1 MFRKGRPDSI
11 VSDRGSQLVAAGIVL
26 ANKDSPSNQ
35 LDWKKVT
42 SVNSATDWKFVP
54 IGGQHRNG
62 LSEATVKVLK
72 KSLALAIH
80 PTVELVYAELVTL
93 LARIS
98 YSINSRPLTIKNI
111 SPNS

>member
-62 LSEATVKVLK
+62 LSEESCPGYT
-72 KSLALAIH
+72 
-80 PTVELVYAELVTL
+80 
-93 LARIS
+93 
-98 YSINSRPLTIKNI
+98 
-111 SPNS
+111 PNCGAGICRVSHITS